1 VKSETKKEK
10 ATGLRLHNLR
20 PCPGARH
27 RVKRLGCGESSGHG
41 KTSGKGHKG
50 QKARSGGSLRLGFE
64 GGQMPLIRRVPKRGF
79 NNAAFHK
86 RYAIVNLSELADFK
100 SGSIVNEESL
110 RAANLVRGNFH
121 GIKILGDGELK
132 HGLTVQAEKV
142 SASAREK
149 IEKAGGT
156 IAAPEAKAPGN
167 GAAEATAEKPKREA
181 KTPASQ
187 KVKAKKTKVGKK

>member
-1 VKSETKKEK
+1 VKAETKKEK
-10 ATGLRLHNLR
+10 RAGLRLHNLR
-20 PCPGARH
+20 PRPGARH

-64 GGQMPLIRRVPKRGF
+64 GGQMPLIRRLPKRGF

-86 RYAIVNLSELADFK
+86 RYAIVNLSDLTDFK

-110 RAANLVRGNFH
+110 RAANLVRGNFE
-121 GIKILGDGELK
+121 GIKILGGGELK
-132 HGLTVQAEKV
+132 HGLTLEADNV

-149 IEKAGGT
+149 VEKAGGT
-156 IAAPEAKAPGN
+156 ISAPDRAQSRVTGQAQESDKNAD
-167 GAAEATAEKPKREA
+167 KPTKKR
-181 KTPASQ
+181 
-187 KVKAKKTKVGKK
+187 GKKRARE